1 MKQAFMKK
9 SRRTVM
15 AAAMAAAA
23 VTTFTPLAHAQN
35 AANYPTQPIRIII
48 PFAPGGSTDVVTRI
62 VATKLG
68 QILGQSIVV
77 DNRGGAGGAIGAAE
91 AARAA
96 PDGYTLSVATTSTMA
111 VNPACRKEMPYDPL
125 VDFIPVTN
133 FADVPNVIGLNK
145 DMPGNQSFAAFL
157 AELKANPGKYA
168 YGSSGTCGVNHLFG
182 EAFKGATD
190 TDMTH
195 VPYKGSG
202 PAIIDLLGG
211 QIQVLF
217 DNLPSSMAQIQAGN
231 IKPVATVWP
240 SRVPGLEN
248 VPTLAELGYPQISI
262 PTWYGLLAPKG
273 TPAAIVTKLRD
284 AVVQALQDPGVAA
297 ALRKQGAEPSGNTS
311 EAFGAQIRQ
320 WHKYAKDVVTQRGI
334 ELQ

>member
-1 MKQAFMKK
+1 MKQPF
-9 SRRTVM
+9 RRTVI
-15 AAAMAAAA
+15 AAVIATAATAAM
-23 VTTFTPLAHAQN
+23 TPLTSVHAQN
-35 AANYPTQPIRIII
+35 AAANYPSQPIRIII

-62 VATKLG
+62 VSTKLG

-77 DNRGGAGGAIGAAE
+77 DNRAGAGGAIGAAE

-111 VNPACRKEMPYDPL
+111 VIPACRKDMPYDPL
-125 VDFIPVTN
+125 TDFIPVTN

-145 DMPGNQSFAAFL
+145 DMPGNQDFASFI

-168 YGSSGTCGVNHLFG
+168 YGTSGTCGVNHLFG
-182 EAFKGATD
+182 EAFKGATG

-240 SRVPGLEN
+240 QRVAGLEDI
-248 VPTLAELGYPQISI
+248 PTLAELGYPQVSI

-273 TPAAIVTKLRD
+273 TAPEIVTKLRD
-284 AVVQALQDPGVAA
+284 AVVQALQDPRPATPA
-297 ALRKQGAEPSGNTS
+297 RRLASRSGNGTNTPKT
-311 EAFGAQIRQ
+311 
-320 WHKYAKDVVTQRGI
+320 W
-334 ELQ
+334 

>member
-1 MKQAFMKK
+1 MKQPF
-9 SRRTVM
+9 RRSLRRSLI
-15 AAAMAAAA
+15 AAAISAAALSPWGL
-23 VTTFTPLAHAQN
+23 TQAQG
-35 AANYPTQPIRIII
+35 AANYPNQPIRIIV
-48 PFAPGGSTDVVTRI
+48 PFAPGGSTDVVARI
-62 VATKLG
+62 VAPRLG
-68 QILGQSIVV
+68 QILGQSIVI
-77 DNRGGAGGAIGAAE
+77 DNKGGAGGAIGASE

-111 VNPACRKEMPYDPL
+111 VIPACRSDLSYDPL

-133 FADVPNVIGLNK
+133 FADVPNVITLNK
-145 DMPGNQSFAAFL
+145 DFPAQDFAGFL
-157 AELKANPGKYA
+157 AALKTDPGKYA

-202 PAIIDLLGG
+202 PALIDLLGG
-211 QIQVLF
+211 QIQVFF

-231 IKPVATVWP
+231 IRPVATVWP
-240 SRVPGLEN
+240 QRVTGLEN
-248 VPTLAELGYPQISI
+248 VPTLAELGYPQVSI

-273 TPAAIVTKLRD
+273 TPPEIVTKLRD
-284 AVVQALQDPGVAA
+284 AVVLALQDPEVAA

-311 EAFGAQIRQ
+311 AEFGEQIQQ
-320 WHKYAKDVVTQRGI
+320 WHKYARDVVTQRGI

>member
-1 MKQAFMKK
+1 MKQPF
-9 SRRTVM
+9 RRTVI
-15 AAAMAAAA
+15 AAVIATAAM
-23 VTTFTPLAHAQN
+23 TPLTSAHAQN
-35 AANYPTQPIRIII
+35 ATANYPSQPIRIII

-62 VATKLG
+62 VSAKLG

-77 DNRGGAGGAIGAAE
+77 DNRAGAGGAIGAAE

-111 VNPACRKEMPYDPL
+111 VIPACRKDMPYDPL
-125 VDFIPVTN
+125 TDFIPVTN

-145 DMPGNQSFAAFL
+145 DMPVKDFASFI

-168 YGSSGTCGVNHLFG
+168 YGTSGTCGVNHLFG
-182 EAFKGATD
+182 EAFKGATG

-240 SRVPGLEN
+240 QRVAGLEN
-248 VPTLAELGYPQISI
+248 IPTLAELGYPQVSI

-273 TPAAIVTKLRD
+273 TAPEIITKLRD
-284 AVVQALQDPGVAA
+284 AVVQALQDPDVAA
-297 ALRKQGAEPSGNTS
+297 ALRKQGAEPSGNS
-311 EAFGAQIRQ
+311 SADFGKQIRE
-320 WHKYAKDVVTQRGI
+320 WHAYARNVVTQRGI